1 MQRHDDVATLPAAPT
16 AMIMA
21 ISTLPVQQ
29 YRKQNNDWLPVMVT
43 ADGDDL
49 VLADGDAA
57 AAFSD
62 ALAACLPDTINDGE
76 IVKAPLLVKAPCS
89 S

>member
-1 MQRHDDVATLPAAPT
+1 MQRHDDVTTLPAAPT
-16 AMIMA
+16 LVANEFFDA
-21 ISTLPVQQ
+21 LPVQQ
-29 YRKQNNDWLPVMVT
+29 YRKQSNDWLPVMVT

-62 ALAACLPDTINDGE
+62 ALAAACLTR
-76 IVKAPLLVKAPCS
+76 
-89 S
+89 